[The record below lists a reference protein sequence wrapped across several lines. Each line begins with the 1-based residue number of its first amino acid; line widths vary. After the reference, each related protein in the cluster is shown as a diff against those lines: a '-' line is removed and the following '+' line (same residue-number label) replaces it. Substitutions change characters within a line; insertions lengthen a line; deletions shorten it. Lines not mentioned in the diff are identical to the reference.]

1 MPVQS
6 SRSRKHGTTG
16 FCLVKDSIG
25 FLAEIV
31 VEIIS
36 KVDIDLVRE
45 TYFGI
50 KVQVEGLTCPEIL
63 DLEKPEQQLI
73 QLAENGS
80 YGRGP

>member
-6 SRSRKHGTTG
+6 SRSRKYGTTG
-16 FCLVKDSIG
+16 FCPVKDSIG

-36 KVDIDLVRE
+36 KVDTDLARE

-63 DLEKPEQQLI
+63 DLEKPKQQLI

-80 YGRGP
+80 YGSGP